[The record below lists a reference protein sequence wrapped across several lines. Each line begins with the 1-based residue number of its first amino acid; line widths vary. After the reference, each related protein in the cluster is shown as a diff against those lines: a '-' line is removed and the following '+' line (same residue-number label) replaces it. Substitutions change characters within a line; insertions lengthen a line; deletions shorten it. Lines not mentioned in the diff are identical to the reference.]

1 MELDLNNLP
10 PRLLAII
17 AKGDMNDVFKALYNK
32 YSAIMGAAAPANNN
46 SNNNSTNNNNNEN
59 EEDEDSHY
67 TTIIMTDGQRIP
79 FSVSTGSIK
88 SEPYNEI
95 VLDPGFDAVDINLIS
110 IHKSAQMTGTQA
122 TNYAISIAAAFGAR
136 SMHVLDTATVVCA
149 GSPNNFPLSL
159 YRVLVTD
166 GVPSISWYVNVASK
180 RGLIP
185 NTTVAS
191 RLGFADAV
199 HSLQEIRLTSLVEF
213 YTAAKGHV
221 DSGQAVKYR
230 QYSMDGK
237 GDTWQ
242 NSYDITDVTRPVIQ
256 STLNSLI
263 TILSGSNEPT
273 LGGFMKN
280 PFTPCVDKAI
290 VLRSLP
296 GYNGPAICPQ
306 VLLNARNKKI
316 ARFPYI
322 EIVLRVR
329 ATTQDPII
337 RLRGGVRTRR
347 HPRKNLTRRFI
358 F

>member
-10 PRLLAII
+10 PRLLAVI
-17 AKGDMNDVFKALYNK
+17 ANGNMEHVFKALYKK
-32 YSAIMGAAAPANNN
+32 YSASMGSAGPDNNN
-46 SNNNSTNNNNNEN
+46 GNNTNNNNDD

-67 TTIIMTDGQRIP
+67 TTIIMPDGQRIS

-88 SEPYNEI
+88 TEPYNEVI
-95 VLDPGFDAVDINLIS
+95 LEPGFDAADINLIS
-110 IHKSAQMTGTQA
+110 IRKSAQMTGTQA

-149 GSPNNFPLSL
+149 GSPNSFPLSL

-180 RGLIP
+180 RGLRP

-199 HSLQEIRLTSLVEF
+199 RSLQEIRLASLVEF
-213 YTAAKGHV
+213 YRAAKGHV
-221 DSGQAVKYR
+221 DSGEAVKYR

-242 NSYDITDVTRPVIQ
+242 NSDDITEITRPVIQ

-280 PFTPCVDKAI
+280 PFIPCVDKAI

-306 VLLNARNKKI
+306 VLLNARNKKLV
-316 ARFPYI
+316 RFPYI

-347 HPRKNLTRRFI
+347 QARKNLTRRFI